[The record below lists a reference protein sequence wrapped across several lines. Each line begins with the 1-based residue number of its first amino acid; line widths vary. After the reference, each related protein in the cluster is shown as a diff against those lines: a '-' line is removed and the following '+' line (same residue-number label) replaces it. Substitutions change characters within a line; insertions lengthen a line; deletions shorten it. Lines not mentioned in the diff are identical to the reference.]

1 MPEIS
6 GIIQNYLRGS
16 IESIGGEPPV
26 IESKT
31 ITENGTYTAPEGVDG
46 FSPVVVNVPTVEPV
60 IDSISIFEN
69 GTYTAPEGIDGY
81 SPIIVDIPPKVEVTL
96 NATSNGTYTPEEG
109 YVYNGAIVNVPQ
121 NCNMYS
127 SNDDKLRLYENV
139 FNSVDIL
146 SFNGLYI
153 NQTKAFSEIDNEY
166 IRNKLSNLGYNPLG
180 RVYNS
185 SSSSSYTNEIG
196 VDSSASLIR
205 LYANNLSTY
214 DTNYAYGSIILIDL
228 DLIAGQYPIQK
239 CPNIQ

>member
-26 IESKT
+26 IEPKT

-46 FSPVVVNVPTVEPV
+46 YSPVVINVPIPEPV
-60 IDSISIFEN
+60 IDSISIFAN
-69 GTYTAPEGIDGY
+69 GTYEAPEGIDGY
-81 SPIIVDIPPKVEVTL
+81 SPIIVDVPSKEETTL
-96 NATSNGTYTPEEG
+96 IVDENGTYTPSEG
-109 YVYNGAIVNVPQ
+109 RVYNNVVVNVPT
-121 NCNMYS
+121 NANLYS

-139 FNSVDIL
+139 FNGIDIL

-166 IRNKLSNLGYNPLG
+166 IRNKLSNLAYNPLG

-185 SSSSSYTNEIG
+185 SSSLSYTNEIG

-214 DTNYAYGSIILIDL
+214 DTNYAYGSVILIDL

-239 CPNIQ
+239 CPNIE